1 MKKSKNPRLHA
12 GDTLQQ
18 ETSLVGVLIL
28 SKLFKMFTIVG
39 LIAHKSWANFLLL
52 ALLRRKGRSCKQD
65 MLS

>member
-1 MKKSKNPRLHA
+1 MHS

-28 SKLFKMFTIVG
+28 SKLFKMFTIVR

-52 ALLRRKGRSCKQD
+52 AL
-65 MLS
+65 

>member
-1 MKKSKNPRLHA
+1 MKKSKNPRMHS

-28 SKLFKMFTIVG
+28 SKLFKMFTIVR

-52 ALLRRKGRSCKQD
+52 ALL
-65 MLS
+65 